1 MTKEITLEKLASIP
15 LVKLIKPNKAKN
27 KVGFYWDESGQN
39 EFYILDLKTYKW
51 ERLTDGELPRAIRA
65 GYIWLPGDEQI
76 TFTRDKDGNEQHD
89 IFLFNIK
96 TKETKQLTETPDAQE
111 TPMDTS
117 PDGKFLAF
125 NSTRNGQMNI
135 HKLNLETGEVE
146 QLTDH
151 KAPTWSEGIWSEDNW
166 IYYST
171 NETKNLR
178 NRDIYRVK
186 GDGSKIERVLQVTDD
201 SQESAAD
208 VTKDSK
214 FLLVNSNAS
223 GVNQAGIYNIE
234 TKETKWL
241 GEGEYDEYAR
251 GLSKDGKR
259 ALVGRNKEA
268 QITALIYDV
277 ETGELLH
284 EINPGGLISDAKF
297 IEDDSK
303 IIYTR
308 NDPLNPQ
315 MTAIYDIDAKKEK
328 IIIQPQ
334 TDLKE
339 KDFYSTEYVKYDSF
353 DGTQIPAI
361 MCKPKIEKGKKYP
374 AVVLVHG
381 GPTGQYFR
389 NFNMFGQSF
398 AHNGFVI
405 LMPNVRGSTG
415 YGKDFMEAN
424 YKDWGKG
431 DAKDVIHGK
440 KYLETL
446 DYVDADNIGVFGGS
460 YGGFMTFLQMTK
472 YADASWAAGS
482 AWIGIS
488 HLKTFYDLSK
498 PHFKYFVESHLG
510 KYEEN
515 KELWEDSSAM
525 NHIEKIKAPIQMIH
539 GVNDPRC
546 PVEESRQFR
555 DALIEMG
562 WKEGE
567 EGDKTYEYV
576 EFAEEGHGAMSDI
589 KMRIRTFKLMLD
601 FFNRRLK

>member
-15 LVKLIKPNKAKN
+15 LVKLIKPNKAKD

-39 EFYILDLKTYKW
+39 EFYVLDLTTYKW

-65 GYIWLPGDEQI
+65 GYIWLPGDEEI

-96 TKETKQLTETPDAQE
+96 TKKTKQLTETPDAQE
-111 TPMDTS
+111 TPLDTS
-117 PDGKFLAF
+117 PDGQFLAF

-151 KAPTWSEGIWSEDNW
+151 KAPTWSEGIWSKDNL

-186 GDGSKIERVLQVTDD
+186 GDGSTIERVLQVTDD
-201 SQESAAD
+201 SQESAAA
-208 VTKDSK
+208 VSKDGK

-223 GVNQAGIYNIE
+223 GVNQAGIYNLKTEEI
-234 TKETKWL
+234 TWL
-241 GEGEYDEYAR
+241 GEGKYDEYAQK
-251 GLSKDGKR
+251 LSEDGKR

-268 QITALIYDV
+268 EISALIYDI
-277 ETGELLH
+277 ETGELMH
-284 EINPGGLISDAKF
+284 EINPGGVISDVKF

-308 NDPLNPQ
+308 NDPLHAQ
-315 MTAIYDIDAKKEK
+315 MTAIYDINAKKEK

-334 TDLKE
+334 TDLQE
-339 KDFYSTEYVKYDSF
+339 KDFYSTEYIRYDSF

-389 NFNMFGQSF
+389 NFNMFGQIF

-405 LMPNVRGSTG
+405 LMPNIRGSTG

-424 YKDWGKG
+424 YKDWGQG
-431 DAKDVIHGK
+431 DAKDVIRGK

-446 DYVDADNIGVFGGS
+446 DYVDADSIGVFGGS

-510 KYEEN
+510 KYQEN

-525 NHIEKIKAPIQMIH
+525 NHIEKIKSPIQMIH

-562 WKEGE
+562 WEEAE

-576 EFAEEGHGAMSDI
+576 EFSEEGHGAMSDI
-589 KMRIRTFKLMLD
+589 SMRIRTFKLMLD
-601 FFNRRLK
+601 FFDRRLK